1 METSELRQFLE
12 NTEIYLIQCLR
23 CHIANRFRYVTY
35 SKIGTC
41 TGQVCIRC
49 YRDVQNDMRKK
60 GRNTDKRLK
69 VEMDK

>member
-1 METSELRQFLE
+1 M
-12 NTEIYLIQCLR
+12 
-23 CHIANRFRYVTY
+23 TY